1 METKLN
7 SLNIIDDLVIN
18 PQFNKAKIKKLLDEL
33 SQEALCR
40 AA

>member
-1 METKLN
+1 METKLS

-18 PQFNKAKIKKLLDEL
+18 PQFNKSKIKILLDEL
-33 SQEALCR
+33 FQEALCR